1 MIQTFTP
8 NDVLRYVYE
17 ETTELENEQIED
29 SLVGDNELL
38 IFYMDTLETRQI
50 MNKIIRV
57 PSDRVIQNILS
68 HSQNYVF
75 I

>member
-1 MIQTFTP
+1 MIQIFTP

-57 PSDRVIQNILS
+57 PSDRVVQNILS

>member
-57 PSDRVIQNILS
+57 PSEIGRAHV
-68 HSQNYVF
+68 
-75 I
+75 

>member
-1 MIQTFTP
+1 MIQIFTP